1 MSPLNNNHY
10 NILTLVLASFFA
22 ISLFLFSTFFFEFS
36 MKNIIFPLF
45 IFFIFLSIISFFLIS
60 LIVKKIIIKKVV
72 EIYKDIFPILVSP
85 NPIEKLKKID
95 SLVYYLKIIASEQD
109 LKMEL
114 LKKQENYRKD
124 FIGNISHE
132 LKTPLFTIQGY
143 VLTLL
148 EGDIKMMKFVKSI

>member
-1 MSPLNNNHY
+1 MNLKINFVSPLNNKYY
-10 NILTLVLASFFA
+10 NILTLALASFFA
-22 ISLFLFSTFFFEFS
+22 ISLFLFSTIFFEIS

-45 IFFIFLSIISFFLIS
+45 IFFVFLSIISFFLIS
-60 LIVKKIIIKKVV
+60 LIVKQIIIKKVV

-114 LKKQENYRKD
+114 LKKQEN
-124 FIGNISHE
+124 
-132 LKTPLFTIQGY
+132 
-143 VLTLL
+143 
-148 EGDIKMMKFVKSI
+148 